1 MGELAILLM
10 TLRNY
15 SNRGKIVGQLVL
27 LFLGLSI
34 IGVGWI
40 IPSRFKSIP
49 RSILSEAGA
58 RSESF
63 VDLAQTAIEEENY
76 GIAEMNLE
84 VAKLN
89 LAAEWEVLD
98 EILSQAKEENPVL
111 YRWGVWDP
119 FLDAALK
126 DIPLSDYSAQ
136 PGILGVGLS
145 NACRRSLVGLLENSR
160 DSTVK
165 SLLDAGELS
174 TYKRLF
180 PVSSVSGKPLEST
193 LVSIGL
199 LVQGDRL
206 TPSLK
211 RELRSRLASA
221 LASGDVAPVEDFFLD
236 TLSLARTL
244 NWSQFRSLFEKIQDL
259 NTISRL
265 RYAFHRRSDKVP
277 LIFVSS
283 TVAESPQQVMDYL
296 GLYGDEGVEALE
308 SAVSFGVGAMQMLVR
323 EKLPLERAKSVAA
336 VSSFKSYLIGFS
348 LQNPGFSLV
357 LKYSL
362 FFFGALLAFWGSS
375 VLTRSYRES
384 SPPLLSVVQR
394 LFVSLVSVII
404 LVVLSEPHLARSDA
418 SQGYSFKFVL
428 PVLAEVNG
436 ETIIIETEPTTSMEP
451 TTLLSVSFFFILQI
465 LVFLICLLKVRQI
478 EREDIDSLVKLR
490 LMENEE
496 NLFDSGLY
504 VGIAGTC
511 ISLVLQVLGLIEAN
525 LIAAYSSNLFGIL
538 GVAIVKIRLVRPY
551 KNKLIMDSQERIA
564 SLSLK
569 A

>member
-1 MGELAILLM
+1 M

-15 SNRGKIVGQLVL
+15 SNRGKIIGHVILLV
-27 LFLGLSI
+27 LGLSI
-34 IGVGWI
+34 IVVGWM

-49 RSILSEAGA
+49 RSILAEAGA
-58 RSESF
+58 RSNSF
-63 VDLAQTAIEEENY
+63 LDLSEIALDEENF
-76 GIAEMNLE
+76 GLAEMKLE
-84 VAKLN
+84 LAKMDES
-89 LAAEWEVLD
+89 AEWEILD
-98 EILSQAKEENPVL
+98 EILSQVKEENPVL

-126 DIPLSDYSAQ
+126 DIALAEYSSQ

-145 NACRRSLVGLLENSR
+145 NACRHSLVGLLENSR
-160 DSTVK
+160 DSTVQ
-165 SLLDAGELS
+165 SLLKAGNLN

-180 PVSSVSGKPLEST
+180 PVSSVTGKPLEST
-193 LVSIGL
+193 LISIGL
-199 LVQGDRL
+199 LIQGDRL

-211 RELRSRLASA
+211 RLVRSRIASA

-236 TLSLARTL
+236 TLSLGRTL
-244 NWSQFRSLFEKIQDL
+244 NWGQFRALFERIEDL
-259 NTISRL
+259 DTVSQL
-265 RYAFHRRSDKVP
+265 RYAFHRRSDKIP

-283 TVAESPQQVMDYL
+283 IIAESPRQVMDYL
-296 GLYGDEGVEALE
+296 RLYGDDGVEALE
-308 SAVSFGVGAMQMLVR
+308 SAVSYGVGAVQMLVR

-336 VSSFKSYLIGFS
+336 VSPLKSYLIGFS
-348 LQNPGFSLV
+348 LQNPSFSLAI
-357 LKYSL
+357 KYL
-362 FFFGALLAFWGSS
+362 FFFLGALFAFWGSGG
-375 VLTRSYRES
+375 LTRTYRES

-394 LFVSLVSVII
+394 LFVSLASVII
-404 LVVLSEPHLARSDA
+404 LVVLNEPHLARGDE

-428 PVLAEVNG
+428 PVLAEIDG
-436 ETIIIETEPTTSMEP
+436 ETIIVETEPTTSMEP

-478 EREDIDSLVKLR
+478 DREDIDTLVKLK

-496 NLFDSGLY
+496 NLFDAGLY

-551 KNKLIMDSQERIA
+551 KNKLIMASQELFT
-564 SLSLK
+564 SLSSK
-569 A
+569 

>member
-10 TLRNY
+10 TLLNY
-15 SNRGKIVGQLVL
+15 SNRGKILGHLVL
-27 LFLGLSI
+27 LVLGLSI
-34 IGVGWI
+34 IGVGWM

>member
-15 SNRGKIVGQLVL
+15 SNRGKIVGHLVL
-27 LFLGLSI
+27 LVLGLSI
-34 IGVGWI
+34 IGVGWM

-89 LAAEWEVLD
+89 VAAEWEVLD

-145 NACRRSLVGLLENSR
+145 NVCRRSLVGLLENSR

-165 SLLDAGELS
+165 SLLEAGELN

-193 LVSIGL
+193 LLSIGL
-199 LVQGDRL
+199 LIQGDRL
-206 TPSLK
+206 APSLK
-211 RELRSRLASA
+211 REIRSRLGSA

-259 NTISRL
+259 NTVSRL

-283 TVAESPQQVMDYL
+283 IVAESPQQVMDYL
-296 GLYGDEGVEALE
+296 GLYGDEGIDALE
-308 SAVSFGVGAMQMLVR
+308 SAVSFGAGAVQMLVR

-357 LKYSL
+357 IKYSL

-375 VLTRSYRES
+375 GLTRRYWES

-394 LFVSLVSVII
+394 LFVSLASVII
-404 LVVLSEPHLARSDA
+404 LVVLSEPHLARGDA

-428 PVLAEVNG
+428 PVLAEVDG
-436 ETIIIETEPTTSMEP
+436 ETIIVETEPTTSMEP

-478 EREDIDSLVKLR
+478 EREDIDSLVKLK

-569 A
+569 P

>member
-10 TLRNY
+10 TLLNY
-15 SNRGKIVGQLVL
+15 SNRGKILGHLVL
-27 LFLGLSI
+27 LVLGLSI
-34 IGVGWI
+34 IGVGWM

-49 RSILSEAGA
+49 RSVLSEAGA

>member
-10 TLRNY
+10 TLLNY
-15 SNRGKIVGQLVL
+15 SNRGKILGHLVL
-27 LFLGLSI
+27 LVLGLSI

-296 GLYGDEGVEALE
+296 GLYGDEGVDALE
-308 SAVSFGVGAMQMLVR
+308 SAVSFGAGAMQMLVR
-323 EKLPLERAKSVAA
+323 EKLPLERAKSVAT

-357 LKYSL
+357 IKYSM

-375 VLTRSYRES
+375 GLTRSYWES

>member
-10 TLRNY
+10 TLLNY
-15 SNRGKIVGQLVL
+15 SNRGKILGHLVL
-27 LFLGLSI
+27 LVLGLSI
-34 IGVGWI
+34 IGVGWM

-180 PVSSVSGKPLEST
+180 PVSSVSGKSLEST

>member
-1 MGELAILLM
+1 M
-10 TLRNY
+10 TLLNY
-15 SNRGKIVGQLVL
+15 SNRGKILGHLVL
-27 LFLGLSI
+27 LVLGLSI
-34 IGVGWI
+34 IGVGWM

-98 EILSQAKEENPVL
+98 EILSQAKEESPVL

>member
-89 LAAEWEVLD
+89 LEAEWEVLD

-221 LASGDVAPVEDFFLD
+221 LASGDVALVEDFFLD
-236 TLSLARTL
+236 TLSLARNL

-283 TVAESPQQVMDYL
+283 IVAESPQQVMDYL
-296 GLYGDEGVEALE
+296 GLYGDEGVDALE
-308 SAVSFGVGAMQMLVR
+308 SAVSFGAGAMQMLVR
-323 EKLPLERAKSVAA
+323 EKLPLERAKSVAT

-357 LKYSL
+357 IKYSM

-394 LFVSLVSVII
+394 LFVSLASVII
-404 LVVLSEPHLARSDA
+404 LVVLSEPHLARGDA

-428 PVLAEVNG
+428 PVLAEVDG
-436 ETIIIETEPTTSMEP
+436 ETIIVETEPTTSMEP

-478 EREDIDSLVKLR
+478 EREDIDSLVKLK

>member
-10 TLRNY
+10 TLLNY
-15 SNRGKIVGQLVL
+15 SNRGKILGHLVL
-27 LFLGLSI
+27 LVLGLSI
-34 IGVGWI
+34 IGVGWM

-357 LKYSL
+357 IKYSM

>member
-1 MGELAILLM
+1 MLA
-10 TLRNY
+10 
-15 SNRGKIVGQLVL
+15 
-27 LFLGLSI
+27 LGLSI
-34 IGVGWI
+34 IGVGWM

-63 VDLAQTAIEEENY
+63 LELAQRVTEEENY
-76 GIAEMNLE
+76 GIAEKNLE

-89 LAAEWEVLD
+89 AAAEWEVLD
-98 EILSQAKEENPVL
+98 EILGQAKEENPVL

-145 NACRRSLVGLLENSR
+145 NVCRSSLVGLLENSR

-211 RELRSRLASA
+211 RELRSRLAST

-244 NWSQFRSLFEKIQDL
+244 NWAQFRALFERIEDL
-259 NTISRL
+259 NTVSRL

-277 LIFVSS
+277 LILVSS
-283 TVAESPQQVMDYL
+283 IVAESPQQVMDYL
-296 GLYGDEGVEALE
+296 GLFGDEGIEALE
-308 SAVSFGVGAMQMLVR
+308 SAVSLGVGAVRMLVR
-323 EKLPLERAKSVAA
+323 EKLPLEREKSEAA

-357 LKYSL
+357 IKYSL
-362 FFFGALLAFWGSS
+362 FFLGALFAFWGSS
-375 VLTRSYRES
+375 GLTRSYWES
-384 SPPLLSVVQR
+384 SPPVMSVVQR
-394 LFVSLVSVII
+394 LFVSLASVII
-404 LVVLSEPHLARSDA
+404 LVVLSEPHLARGDV

-428 PVLAEVNG
+428 PVLAEVDG
-436 ETIIIETEPTTSMEP
+436 ETIIVETEPTTSMEP

-478 EREDIDSLVKLR
+478 EREDIDSLVKLK

-564 SLSLK
+564 SLSSNV
-569 A
+569 

>member
-15 SNRGKIVGQLVL
+15 SNRGKIVGYLVL
-27 LFLGLSI
+27 LVLGLLI
-34 IGVGWI
+34 IGVGWM

-89 LAAEWEVLD
+89 VAAEWEVLD

-145 NACRRSLVGLLENSR
+145 NVCRRSLVGLLENSR

-165 SLLDAGELS
+165 SLLEAGELN

-193 LVSIGL
+193 LLSIGL
-199 LVQGDRL
+199 LIQGDRL
-206 TPSLK
+206 APSLK
-211 RELRSRLASA
+211 REIRSRLGSA

-259 NTISRL
+259 NTVSRL

-283 TVAESPQQVMDYL
+283 IVAESPQQVMDYL
-296 GLYGDEGVEALE
+296 GLYGDEGIDALE
-308 SAVSFGVGAMQMLVR
+308 SAVSFGAGAVQMLVR

-336 VSSFKSYLIGFS
+336 VSSFKSYLI
-348 LQNPGFSLV
+348 
-357 LKYSL
+357 
-362 FFFGALLAFWGSS
+362 
-375 VLTRSYRES
+375 
-384 SPPLLSVVQR
+384 
-394 LFVSLVSVII
+394 
-404 LVVLSEPHLARSDA
+404 
-418 SQGYSFKFVL
+418 
-428 PVLAEVNG
+428 
-436 ETIIIETEPTTSMEP
+436 
-451 TTLLSVSFFFILQI
+451 
-465 LVFLICLLKVRQI
+465 
-478 EREDIDSLVKLR
+478 
-490 LMENEE
+490 
-496 NLFDSGLY
+496 
-504 VGIAGTC
+504 
-511 ISLVLQVLGLIEAN
+511 
-525 LIAAYSSNLFGIL
+525 
-538 GVAIVKIRLVRPY
+538 
-551 KNKLIMDSQERIA
+551 
-564 SLSLK
+564 
-569 A
+569 

>member
-404 LVVLSEPHLARSDA
+404 LVVLSEPHLARGDA

-428 PVLAEVNG
+428 PVLAEVDG
-436 ETIIIETEPTTSMEP
+436 ETIIVETEPTTSMEP

>member
-10 TLRNY
+10 TLLNY
-15 SNRGKIVGQLVL
+15 SNRGKILGHLVL
-27 LFLGLSI
+27 LVLGLSI
-34 IGVGWI
+34 IGVGWM

-89 LAAEWEVLD
+89 LEAEWEVLD